1 MKRQNKKIII
11 MMDKQGRILRK
22 FKDPEQFFEILG
34 HSKLTIYFKI
44 SLYKFFTKHPF
55 LKKSMLSSHYSKN
68 IFK

>member
-34 HSKLTIYFKI
+34 HS
-44 SLYKFFTKHPF
+44 
-55 LKKSMLSSHYSKN
+55 N
-68 IFK
+68 